1 MTTAETI
8 KQNEPVV
15 EETPEEEDNNTKK
28 KKKTFF
34 SWPLFQQSVKSTWV
48 LWLLLAVGAAAIF
61 VIINLVVGTKKIFTN
76 IDMATVT
83 TYVEDENLS
92 WLKLLGFLETMGFSL
107 SRIQTMSQI
116 DMNSVMNDLIYKIA
130 GVLLPMVYVMIVA
143 NKLIAAQ
150 VSDGSMAY
158 ILSTPT
164 NRKKVLR
171 TQYFFLISSLFAMY
185 VVITTGAL
193 ISEGIANI
201 VLRSGLSA
209 EEAAKTIPPVGYRLM
224 RTTLYCF
231 GSFMA
236 IFALSGI
243 CFGASTWCNKSNK
256 SIAIGGGVSIICFL
270 CCVLGLFGNKV
281 FVAVGVGV
289 KAMDFFNYLTLF
301 SLIDTESM
309 NATCKSLFQDF
320 YPGIV
325 ANFTWLWEIA
335 ILFAIGVVGAIIGSV
350 KFVKKDLPL

>member
-1 MTTAETI
+1 MSTAELVN
-8 KQNEPVV
+8 QNEPIQ
-15 EETPEEEDNNTKK
+15 EEEAPKIK
-28 KKKTFF
+28 RSFF
-34 SWPLFQQSVKSTWV
+34 SWPLFKQSVKSTWV

-76 IDMATVT
+76 IDMSLVT
-83 TYVEDENLS
+83 TYVNDEELS

-130 GVLLPMVYVMIVA
+130 GVLLPMVYVMITA

-164 NRKKVLR
+164 NRRKVLR

-185 VVITTGAL
+185 LVITLGAL
-193 ISEGIANI
+193 VSEGIANI
-201 VLRSGLSA
+201 ILRNTTGA
-209 EEAAKTIPPVGYRLM
+209 TVPPIGYRFM

-243 CFGASTWCNKSNK
+243 CFGASAWCNKSNK

-301 SLIDTESM
+301 TLIDTESM
-309 NATCKSLFQDF
+309 NLTCKAIT
-320 YPGIV
+320 GIEGGV
-325 ANFTWLWEIA
+325 VDLKWLWEIA
-335 ILFAIGVVGAIIGSV
+335 ILFTIGCLGAIIGSI

>member
-1 MTTAETI
+1 MSTAELVN
-8 KQNEPVV
+8 QNEPVQ
-15 EETPEEEDNNTKK
+15 EEKNEPKQR
-28 KKKTFF
+28 KTFF
-34 SWPLFQQSVKSTWV
+34 SWPLFKQSVKSTWV

-76 IDMATVT
+76 IDMTKVT
-83 TYVEDENLS
+83 AYVEDENLS

-107 SRIQTMSQI
+107 NRIQTMSQI

-171 TQYFFLISSLFAMY
+171 TQYLFLISSLLAMY
-185 VVITTGAL
+185 VVITLGAL
-193 ISEGIANI
+193 VSEGIANI
-201 VLRSGLSA
+201 ILRNTTGA
-209 EEAAKTIPPVGYRLM
+209 TVPPVGYRLM

-236 IFALSGI
+236 IFGLSGI
-243 CFGASTWCNKSNK
+243 CFGASAWCNKSNK
-256 SIAIGGGVSIICFL
+256 SIAIGGGASIICFL

-301 SLIDTESM
+301 TLIDTESM
-309 NATCKSLFQDF
+309 NLTCKAITGVEG
-320 YPGIV
+320 GIV
-325 ANFTWLWEIA
+325 DLAWLWKLI
-335 ILFAIGVVGAIIGSV
+335 ILFGVGVIGAFIGSV
-350 KFVKKDLPL
+350 HFVKKDLPL

>member
-1 MTTAETI
+1 MTAEEI

-15 EETPEEEDNNTKK
+15 EEETEEEPKK
-28 KKKTFF
+28 KRKQIF
-34 SWPLFQQSVKSTWV
+34 SWPLFQQSVKSTWL

-76 IDMATVT
+76 IDMNTVT
-83 TYVEDENLS
+83 QYVDDENLS

-107 SRIQTMSQI
+107 NRIQTMSQI

-185 VVITTGAL
+185 LVITSGAL

-201 VLRSGLSA
+201 ILRNTTDA
-209 EEAAKTIPPVGYRLM
+209 TVPPIGYRFL

-236 IFALSGI
+236 ICALSGI
-243 CFGASTWCNKSNK
+243 CFGASAWCNKSNK
-256 SIAIGGGVSIICFL
+256 SVAIGGGVSIICFL

-309 NATCKSLFQDF
+309 NITCKAIT
-320 YPGIV
+320 GIDEV
-325 ANFTWLWEIA
+325 AVNLTWLWELA
-335 ILFAIGVVGAIIGSV
+335 ILLVIGIAGAVIGSV